1 MKARYI
7 SDKQV
12 IKELKAAMK
21 EIDVAWEYAAENSP
35 LDFAIAVPYCTIKNL
50 IDALKVRQLIRENK

>member
-1 MKARYI
+1 MKAKGI
-7 SDKQV
+7 TDKQV
-12 IKELKAAMK
+12 IKELKTAME
-21 EIDVAWEYAAENSP
+21 EIDVAWEYAAKNSP